1 MCKKVIVTGA
11 SGYIGIAVCKLFA
24 DNGWKVGG
32 IDLVDVPDSCCCAR
46 KCDLTDSFETKKAID
61 FLVNELD
68 GIDSIIC
75 CAGQMMSNDGSI
87 GTVTSTVMQQ
97 TLSINVLGTFNVIDA
112 VFPYL
117 CKNLYSSIIV
127 IGSLVSSLGSASS
140 ELAYTTSKGAVEAMV
155 RELAVSLAQNN
166 IRVNCIAPGPLS
178 GGLFPIKT
186 DSLGEAKRLE
196 RIPLGRRGTC
206 DEVAYACMYLASS
219 KASYITGTTLM
230 VDGGASVAFLVKDY
244 R

>member
-11 SGYIGIAVCKLFA
+11 SGYIGSAVCKLFA

-97 TLSINVLGTFNVIDA
+97 TLLSIEEFA
-112 VFPYL
+112 CP
-117 CKNLYSSIIV
+117 
-127 IGSLVSSLGSASS
+127 AR
-140 ELAYTTSKGAVEAMV
+140 MV
-155 RELAVSLAQNN
+155 VRFS
-166 IRVNCIAPGPLS
+166 
-178 GGLFPIKT
+178 
-186 DSLGEAKRLE
+186 
-196 RIPLGRRGTC
+196 
-206 DEVAYACMYLASS
+206 
-219 KASYITGTTLM
+219 
-230 VDGGASVAFLVKDY
+230 
-244 R
+244 